1 MKVQTRLSLFS
12 SIAFGVVFIS
22 ISCLV
27 YVLYSRSAENR
38 VYKDLENSAHL
49 VSLFHFEEDELDSKD
64 FSKVEKQF
72 SQIMHGIVY
81 QIYNSSDSLF
91 FGNRNRLANTDVLK
105 KIRRNR
111 TCDFVTERSFC
122 HGLYYKDNQG
132 DFVIITKERK
142 SILNRELIS
151 LLTILVSALL
161 VGFVAVILLSRWLAR
176 IAYLPVSSIIH
187 QVETLSLDG
196 EATQIISPNTKD
208 ELQELTDT
216 FNELLSRISESF
228 LIQKN
233 FVNYVS
239 HEFRTP
245 LAAMMG
251 NLEVFSL
258 KDRTPEEYEKLSLE
272 LIDEIVRLK
281 EILNTLLVVS
291 DLRKD
296 SDMANH
302 VRMDELIW
310 QIIKKV
316 SALYRNPKIHPE
328 IEIQPEDENL
338 LTVNHSKTQLY
349 MSLFNII
356 ENAVKYSMQQVVKIR
371 IYQENQIL
379 HVSVQDHGIG
389 IPPDELKNISKPFFR
404 GNNTNDIRG
413 NGIGLSIA
421 LRILEKAGVK
431 YEIFSEQGKGTL
443 VVLSFPDR
451 PQ

>member
-1 MKVQTRLSLFS
+1 
-12 SIAFGVVFIS
+12 VVFIS

-27 YVLYSRSAENR
+27 YLLYSHAAENR
-38 VYKDLENSAHL
+38 VYKDLENSAHV

-64 FSKVEKQF
+64 FSKVEKGF
-72 SQIMHGIVY
+72 NQIMHGIAY

-91 FGNRNRLANTDVLK
+91 LGNRNHLADSDVLT
-105 KIRRNR
+105 KIRKLHAYN
-111 TCDFVTERSFC
+111 FVTERSFC

-132 DFVIITKERK
+132 DFVVITKERK
-142 SILNRELIS
+142 SILNRELFS
-151 LLTILVSALL
+151 LLTILASALFL
-161 VGFVAVILLSRWLAR
+161 GLIAVIFLSRWLAR
-176 IAYLPVSSIIH
+176 IAYRPVSSIIH
-187 QVETLSLDG
+187 QVETLSLDS
-196 EATQIISPNTKD
+196 EVTQIISPNTKD

-216 FNELLSRISESF
+216 FNELLSRISETF
-228 LIQKN
+228 IIQKN

-258 KDRTPEEYEKLSLE
+258 KNRTPEEYEKLSLE

-296 SDMANH
+296 SDIANH

-310 QIIKKV
+310 QIIGKV

-328 IEIQPEDENL
+328 IEICPEDEKL

-356 ENAVKYSMQQVVKIR
+356 ENAVKYSMQHPVKIR
-371 IYQENQIL
+371 IYQENQLL

-389 IPPDELKNISKPFFR
+389 IPSDQLENISKPFFR
-404 GNNTNDIRG
+404 GNNTNNIRG

-421 LRILEKAGVK
+421 LRILEKIGVE
-431 YEIFSEQGKGTL
+431 YGISSEQGKGTL
-443 VVLSFPDR
+443 VVLSFTGKL
-451 PQ
+451 Q

>member
-12 SIAFGVVFIS
+12 SIAFGVVFVT

-27 YVLYSRSAENR
+27 YVSYSHGAEQR
-38 VYKDLENSAHL
+38 VYKDLENSAHV
-49 VSLFHFEEDELDSKD
+49 VSLFHFEEDELDGKD
-64 FSKVEKQF
+64 FSKVEKEF
-72 SQIMHGIVY
+72 NQIMHGIAY
-81 QIYNSSDSLF
+81 QVYNSSDSLLL
-91 FGNRNRLANTDVLK
+91 GNRNRRAGPALLA
-105 KIRRNR
+105 KIRESHACNF
-111 TCDFVTERSFC
+111 TTERSFC

-132 DFVIITKERK
+132 DFVIITKEWK

-151 LLTILVSALL
+151 LLTIFASALFL
-161 VGFVAVILLSRWLAR
+161 GLIAVILLSRWLAR
-176 IAYLPVSSIIH
+176 MAYRPVSSIIH
-187 QVETLSLDG
+187 QVETLSLEG
-196 EATQIISPNTKD
+196 ERAQIISPNTKD

-216 FNELLSRISESF
+216 FNDLLSRVSETF
-228 LIQKN
+228 IIQKN

-281 EILNTLLVVS
+281 EILNSLLVVS

-296 SDMANH
+296 SDIANH
-302 VRMDELIW
+302 LRMDELIW
-310 QIIKKV
+310 QIIGKV
-316 SALYRNPKIHPE
+316 SALYRNPKIHPK
-328 IEIQPEDENL
+328 IEIGPEDENL

-349 MSLFNII
+349 MALFNII
-356 ENAVKYSMQQVVKIR
+356 ENAVKYSMQQTVEIR
-371 IYQENQIL
+371 IYQENKVL
-379 HVSVQDHGIG
+379 HVSVQDYGIG
-389 IPPDELKNISKPFFR
+389 IPSDQLKNISKPFFR

-421 LRILEKAGVK
+421 LRILEKAGV
-431 YEIFSEQGKGTL
+431 EFDISSQQGEGTL
-443 VVLSFPDR
+443 VVLAFPCKA
-451 PQ
+451 Q

>member
-1 MKVQTRLSLFS
+1 MKVQTRLSLFC
-12 SIAFGVVFIS
+12 SIAFGVVFAS

-27 YVLYSRSAENR
+27 YVLYSRGAESR
-38 VYKDLENSAHL
+38 VYKDLENSAHV
-49 VSLFHFEEDELDSKD
+49 VSLFHFEEDELNHED
-64 FSKVEKQF
+64 FLKAEKQF
-72 SQIMHGIVY
+72 SQMMHGIAY
-81 QIYNSSDSLF
+81 QAYDSSDSLV
-91 FGNRNRLANTDVLK
+91 FGNKNHLVDRVILK
-105 KIRRNR
+105 RIRK
-111 TCDFVTERSFC
+111 TQTYDFATERSFC
-122 HGLYYKDNQG
+122 HGRYYQDNQG
-132 DFVIITKERK
+132 DFVIVTKERK
-142 SILNRELIS
+142 NILNRELVS
-151 LLTILVSALL
+151 LLTILVCALL
-161 VGFVAVILLSRWLAR
+161 VGLIAVILLSRWLAR

-187 QVETLSLDG
+187 QVETLSLDEEG
-196 EATQIISPNTKD
+196 VQIISPNTKD
-208 ELQELTDT
+208 ELQDLTDT

-228 LIQKN
+228 MIQKN

-258 KDRTPEEYEKLSLE
+258 KRRMPEEYEKLSLE

-296 SDMANH
+296 SDTPNH

-310 QIIKKV
+310 HIIKKV

-328 IEIQPEDENL
+328 VEIQPEDESL
-338 LTVNHSKTQLY
+338 LTVNRSKTQLY

-356 ENAVKYSMQQVVKIR
+356 ENAVKYSMQQVVQIR

-389 IPPDELKNISKPFFR
+389 IPPDELKDISKPFFR

-421 LRILEKAGVK
+421 LRILEKAGVI

-443 VVLSFPDR
+443 VVLSFPDK